1 MEASKLEMCKSL
13 VEWFEV
19 VTKDESQTGSEPD
32 LSDGV
37 AMARALHKFAP
48 DFFTG
53 KEALSQIPLN
63 VEQSMLL
70 KRLT

>member
-13 VEWFEV
+13 VEWFTV
-19 VTKDESQTGSEPD
+19 VTGIDLASDGEPD

-37 AMARALHKFAP
+37 VMARALHKFSP

-53 KEALSQIPLN
+53 NIEFFELSQW
-63 VEQSMLL
+63 
-70 KRLT
+70 